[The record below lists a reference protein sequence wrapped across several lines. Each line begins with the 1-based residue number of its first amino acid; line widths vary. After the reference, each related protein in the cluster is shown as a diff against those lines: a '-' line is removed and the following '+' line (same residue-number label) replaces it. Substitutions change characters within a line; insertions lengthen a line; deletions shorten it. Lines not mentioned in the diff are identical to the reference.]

1 MIDKIYTVRAFGN
14 GAHIVLPVSM
24 IGRKVKLIIVS

>member
-1 MIDKIYTVRAFGN
+1 MEDKIYVVKSFGS